1 MQKYL
6 IVGAGFSGA
15 VLARE
20 LAEKGHLVDV
30 IDKREHIG
38 GNCYDFVD
46 DTGIRAHRYGPHIFH
61 TNNAAVVD
69 WVSRFG
75 EWTPYEHKVKAMLGD
90 GQLVTMPP
98 NRETARIVGKD
109 NIVDTLFRPYTK
121 KMWDMEIEDL
131 DQSIIKRVPIRDDD
145 NELYFPKDKFQ
156 IMPVNGYTS
165 IFEKIFDHANI
176 KLFLSTQFSK
186 SMEADYLHTFNCMPI
201 DEYYDFAFG
210 ELPYRSLK
218 FKNVTLDAPHIFE
231 LPTINFTND
240 GPYTRVT
247 EWKNYPRHG
256 VNDYLTKLTFEEPVD
271 YRDNNMERYYPVKD
285 IHGKN
290 RETYAKYAGI
300 RNEKVTFIGRC
311 GLYVY
316 IDMHQAINMALQFAS
331 KID

>member
-30 IDKREHIG
+30 IDKRAHIG

-61 TNNAAVVD
+61 TNNVAVVR

-75 EWTPYEHKVKAMLGD
+75 EWISYQHKVKAMLGD

-109 NIVDTLFRPYTK
+109 NIVIPYFVLTK
-121 KMWDMEIEDL
+121 KCGTWRSRILISLSSIRCRSAMTTTNFIFQKTSFRL
-131 DQSIIKRVPIRDDD
+131 CRSTATHQSLR
-145 NELYFPKDKFQ
+145 KFL
-156 IMPVNGYTS
+156 TT
-165 IFEKIFDHANI
+165 NI
-176 KLFLSTQFSK
+176 KISLNTQFSK
-186 SMEADYLHTFNCMPI
+186 SMEVDYAHVFNCMPI
-201 DEYYDFAFG
+201 DEYYDLVFG

-218 FKNVTLDAPHIFE
+218 FKNVTLDAPHVFE

-247 EWKNYPRHG
+247 EWKNYPKHG

-271 YRDNNMERYYPVKD
+271 YRENNMGAIIGQGYPWQNRKPMPNTRISGTRNDIYWPMWTLCVYRYAPGNK
-285 IHGKN
+285 HGTTT
-290 RETYAKYAGI
+290 R
-300 RNEKVTFIGRC
+300 
-311 GLYVY
+311 
-316 IDMHQAINMALQFAS
+316 S
-331 KID
+331 